1 MNHHCRYGYA
11 THAHSWGS
19 ATMDSHYASPRLTR
33 DVHRRWI
40 AGVLAGAARHFGWN
54 LFALRLVVIVAM
66 LTPLVP
72 AVIVAYVLAALL
84 IPANHHLPPP
94 APLAAAP
101 EPLANRVPTA
111 DELRWR
117 LREMEDR
124 LRAMEAYVT
133 STQYEIDR
141 ELREKR

>member
-1 MNHHCRYGYA
+1 
-11 THAHSWGS
+11 
-19 ATMDSHYASPRLTR
+19 MDSHYAPPRLTR

-54 LFALRLVVIVAM
+54 LVALRLVVIIAM

-72 AVIVAYVLAALL
+72 AVIVGYVLAALF
-84 IPANHHLPPP
+84 IPANHLPPP
-94 APLAAAP
+94 VPSVHAP
-101 EPLANRVPTA
+101 EPLANRAPSA

-133 STQYEIDR
+133 SAQYEIDR

>member
-1 MNHHCRYGYA
+1 MTQHGRYGYA
-11 THAHSWGS
+11 THASSWGS
-19 ATMDSHYASPRLTR
+19 ATMDSHYAPPRLTR

-54 LFALRLVVIVAM
+54 LVALRLVVIIAM

-72 AVIVAYVLAALL
+72 AVIVGYVLAALF
-84 IPANHHLPPP
+84 IPANHLPPP
-94 APLAAAP
+94 VPSVHAP
-101 EPLANRVPTA
+101 EPLANRAPSA

-133 STQYEIDR
+133 SAQYEIDR

>member
-1 MNHHCRYGYA
+1 
-11 THAHSWGS
+11 
-19 ATMDSHYASPRLTR
+19 MDSHYAPPRLTR

-54 LFALRLVVIVAM
+54 LVALRLVVIIAM

-72 AVIVAYVLAALL
+72 AVIVGYVLAALF
-84 IPANHHLPPP
+84 IPANHLPPP
-94 APLAAAP
+94 VPTVHAP
-101 EPLANRVPTA
+101 EPLANRAPSA

-133 STQYEIDR
+133 SAQYEIDR
-141 ELREKR
+141 ELREQR